1 MAASKMARG
10 RRSPAPRRQFDAHD
24 GSSGAPGQIQA
35 ARVARAARVRRLR
48 GASPLARFV
57 AQRCGKLLGLHGA
70 LLDPSTEKAKMAPR
84 VIELH
89 TELEF
94 ASGDAQRQVRQPSPP
109 RARPCVPA
117 CGRRMP
123 PRCGAPES
131 SGMPL
136 PQDDVV
142 EVLVQLGLN
151 DRRAID
157 RFLPKAFGFA
167 VLVLLALILVASSA
181 GLAARL
187 IGGLLVGVESCALA
201 CSAQDVAGA
210 RCVPVACPVA
220 VPAFLS
226 LLGRCN
232 VPPVRVVPSTARRM
246 SRAVGSGSRKCLTR
260 VR

>member
-1 MAASKMARG
+1 MAASKMARD
-10 RRSPAPRRQFDAHD
+10 RRSPAPRRQFVAHD

-35 ARVARAARVRRLR
+35 ARVARAARVHRLR

-70 LLDPSTEKAKMAPR
+70 LLDPSMEKAKMAPR

-89 TELEF
+89 TELDF

-109 RARPCVPA
+109 RARPRVPA

-187 IGGLLVGVESCALA
+187 IGGLLVGVGNTQEG
-201 CSAQDVAGA
+201 DA
-210 RCVPVACPVA
+210 RDCLYRSRPGPPFLGVCVPCVC
-220 VPAFLS
+220 LS
-226 LLGRCN
+226 LAGLGQSRSILRCYC
-232 VPPVRVVPSTARRM
+232 AQQW
-246 SRAVGSGSRKCLTR
+246 
-260 VR
+260 